1 MSGDRHRLYRKLATP
16 TFRPRMVEQLNFTMF
31 EDVAISQ
38 LIHDEV
44 DGITMTPEQVK
55 SNVAIMFTAGSSTTH
70 LRSRRR
76 SHMQPAWHSAS

>member
-1 MSGDRHRLYRKLATP
+1 
-16 TFRPRMVEQLNFTMF
+16 MVEQLNSTMF
-31 EDVAISQ
+31 EDVANELIDDLIEDRRKKLKDDAISQ

-44 DGITMTPEQVK
+44 DGITMTPEPVN
-55 SNVAIMFTAGSSTTH
+55 SNVAIMFTAGSSSTH